1 MYRLSQQPADSRKI
15 ISHPVMHRYV
25 DGEELRPSDG
35 RVHIDE
41 QKLVLKNVSKSMSGQ
56 YVCSASN
63 AEGDGFSKPLL
74 ISVNYKPV
82 CIAPTIEY
90 RGQVMKD

>member
-1 MYRLSQQPADSRKI
+1 M
-15 ISHPVMHRYV
+15 

-35 RVHIDE
+35 QVHIDE

-90 RGQVMKD
+90 RGQVRNSCQIFYFIVNFQFCSVYRII

>member
-1 MYRLSQQPADSRKI
+1 M
-15 ISHPVMHRYV
+15 
-25 DGEELRPSDG
+25 DGEELRPSEG
-35 RVHIDE
+35 QVHIDE
-41 QKLVLKNVSKSMSGQ
+41 QKLVLKNVGKSMSGQ

-82 CIAPTIEY
+82 CVAPTIEY
-90 RGQVMKD
+90 RGQVRSRLYFPNDNSKRVKLLVHYPFNEC